1 MAETSERLGL
11 IVSTSPHIRGPEDIP
26 RVMWTVIAALVPA
39 GLVGVYIF
47 GYLCLQVIFLCVAS
61 AIVTEVFCQRLRGRP
76 STVTDG
82 SAIIT
87 GILLAYVLPPSV
99 AWYIPVVGAV
109 FAIAIVKHIF
119 GGLGNNIWNPALA
132 ARAFLQI
139 AYPAPLNSDWRF
151 LDHPGILSN
160 INLVDAQ
167 GNLVGAV
174 TRATPL
180 FKEPGWETYSYMDML
195 TGNVPGCIGETS
207 AIALILGGLYLI
219 YKGYVDWRVPVGF
232 IGTVFLLS
240 QVLPASTTAPW
251 ANDPFYHVLAG
262 GLMLGAFFMAT
273 DMVTTPLT
281 TKGLAIFGVGCG
293 VLTVLIR
300 FYAAYPEGVCY
311 SILLMNTVTP
321 LIDRYTQPKLLGGG
335 QTAPGGKG

>member
-1 MAETSERLGL
+1 MAETPERIGL
-11 IVSTSPHIRGPEDIP
+11 IVSSSPHIRGPEDIP
-26 RVMWTVIAALVPA
+26 RVMWTVIAALIPA
-39 GLVGVYIF
+39 GLVGVYVF
-47 GYLCLQVIFLCVAS
+47 GYYALAVIFLCVAS
-61 AIVTEVFCQRLRGRP
+61 ALATEAACQKLRGRP
-76 STVTDG
+76 VTITDG

-99 AWYIPVVGAV
+99 AWYIPVVGGV
-109 FAIAIVKHIF
+109 FAIAVVKHTF

-139 AYPAPLNSDWRF
+139 AYPAPLNSDWRS
-151 LDHPGILSN
+151 LENAGVLQN
-160 INLVDAQ
+160 IALTDENGQLI
-167 GNLVGAV
+167 GAV

-180 FKEPGWETYSYMDML
+180 FKETGWEQYDYMSML
-195 TGNVPGCIGETS
+195 IGNIPGCIGETS
-207 AIALILGGLYLI
+207 AIALMLGGFYLI
-219 YKGYVDWRVPVGF
+219 YRGYVDWRIPLGF
-232 IGTVFLLS
+232 IGTVFILS
-240 QVLPASTTAPW
+240 QVMPPSIEAPW

-281 TKGLAIFGVGCG
+281 KKGMAIFGIGCG

-321 LIDRYTQPKLLGGG
+321 LIDRYTQPRLMGEGK
-335 QTAPGGKG
+335 AASGGKG

>member
-1 MAETSERLGL
+1 MAEIPERIEL
-11 IVSTSPHIRGPEDIP
+11 IVSSSPHIRGPEDIP
-26 RVMWTVIAALVPA
+26 KVMWTVIAALAPA
-39 GLVGVYIF
+39 GLMGVYFF
-47 GYLCLQVIFLCVAS
+47 GYYVLSVIFLCVAT
-61 AIVTEVFCQRLRGRP
+61 AVATEAACQKLRGRP
-76 STVTDG
+76 VTVSDG

-87 GILLAYVLPPSV
+87 GILLAYILPPAV

-109 FAIAIVKHIF
+109 FAIAIVKHVF

-139 AYPAPLNSDWRF
+139 AYPAPINSDWRSLQQAGF
-151 LDHPGILSN
+151 LQN
-160 INLVDAQ
+160 INLTDDKGQLVD
-167 GNLVGAV
+167 AV

-180 FKEPGWETYSYMDML
+180 FKEIGWETYNYMSLL
-195 TGNVPGCIGETS
+195 TGDVPGCIGETS

-219 YKGYVDWRVPVGF
+219 YRGYVDWRVPLGF

-240 QVLPASTTAPW
+240 QVLPPSTEAPW

-281 TKGLAIFGVGCG
+281 KRGLAIFGIGCG
-293 VLTVLIR
+293 LLTVLIR

-311 SILLMNTVTP
+311 SILLMNTTTP
-321 LIDRYTQPKLLGGG
+321 LIDRYTQPKLLGEGK
-335 QTAPGGKG
+335 TASGEKG